1 MVVTWPLLSFSN
13 ATLLRPAMSLTLENF
28 HRAPAV
34 GFAGKI
40 FEMFE
45 LKMAPEKTIEYPFI
59 TYTISESAFFFL
71 NDFRVRSQASRA
83 E

>member
-1 MVVTWPLLSFSN
+1 MVIACPLLSFSS
-13 ATLLRPAMSLTLENF
+13 ATLLRPAISLTLENF

-40 FEMFE
+40 FEIFE

-59 TYTISESAFFFL
+59 TYTISESAIFFR
-71 NDFRVRSQASRA
+71 NDFRVRRHALRA